1 MVAAPVIPTL
11 CFCALFSP
19 RGCKEK
25 TQLSETTLHTLLI
38 FPGSAKRTDKEE
50 PRIFWKEERNPSN
63 APSFSRPNGPSTAFS
78 ICHGQGRLL
87 HGGERGESGSRKRR
101 EQEEG
106 NSLGWRPEEPHRT
119 VEERCRIR
127 RERTPRQSSKDK
139 DAGHSP
145 PSLPLCPHSNR
156 AGKYQSQIYGYQL
169 KPYK

>member
-1 MVAAPVIPTL
+1 MVAAPVVPTL

-50 PRIFWKEERNPSN
+50 PRIFWKEERNPSD

-87 HGGERGESGSRKRR
+87 LGGGERRKWIKEEKGAGRR
-101 EQEEG
+101 EQ
-106 NSLGWRPEEPHRT
+106 LGLAARGAAPDGGGEVQNKKGKNAAPVLQGQGRGT
-119 VEERCRIR
+119 LA
-127 RERTPRQSSKDK
+127 SF
-139 DAGHSP
+139 SP
-145 PSLPLCPHSNR
+145 ALPPL
-156 AGKYQSQIYGYQL
+156 
-169 KPYK
+169 